1 MVEVSYPGVYA
12 VEVPPVTRAVTGAS
26 TSTAAF
32 IGMAERG
39 PTGQAILVT
48 SLTEFFDRFG
58 GFTSKEKLGIQGSL
72 DDTVYLSYAVW
83 SFFQN
88 GGSQCYIVRIATDAD
103 AANTLVTKSGK
114 FSLEKT
120 SKPLD
125 KTTVTPEVKFAATQ
139 APFGEAESPLSGD
152 SMFKVW
158 AKSRGTW
165 GNNLEIVIGKSSE
178 QILVQ
183 KDGKFIKEDT
193 FRLDVKQNGQFVESY
208 DGISMRNNHQS
219 FVKTNINE
227 SSSLINITL
236 VSKDVSLPPEGKYR
250 LAGGTAGKD
259 LTSREI
265 VRQLTEGTSVLDKIS
280 DISLIA
286 APGFADE
293 TGEVTNAGFRY
304 AESHRN
310 KLGDAF
316 FIADVPKQVD
326 TRDEGLKFIKSL
338 NTGINGYGAVY
349 FPWIKARDQT
359 AVGKNPIVLLP
370 PSGYIAGVY
379 GRIDATRGVWKSPA
393 GTEATIVGA
402 LGLATNLT
410 DKDQGV
416 VNKAGLNVIR
426 GFPGKG
432 TLVWGARTPS
442 PDAAWKYLSVR
453 RMANFLKSSIY
464 DGIQWAVFEP
474 NDTPLWSALKLN
486 IEGFMRNLF
495 AGGAFQG
502 ASPDEAFFVKCD
514 AETTTATDQDNGLVN
529 ILVGFAPLRP
539 AEFIVIKLSQKLA
552 QAENEAEAPP
562 EE

>member
-1 MVEVSYPGVYA
+1 
-12 VEVPPVTRAVTGAS
+12 
-26 TSTAAF
+26 
-32 IGMAERG
+32 
-39 PTGQAILVT
+39 
-48 SLTEFFDRFG
+48 
-58 GFTSKEKLGIQGSL
+58 
-72 DDTVYLSYAVW
+72 
-83 SFFQN
+83 
-88 GGSQCYIVRIATDAD
+88 
-103 AANTLVTKSGK
+103 
-114 FSLEKT
+114 
-120 SKPLD
+120 
-125 KTTVTPEVKFAATQ
+125 
-139 APFGEAESPLSGD
+139 
-152 SMFKVW
+152 
-158 AKSRGTW
+158 
-165 GNNLEIVIGKSSE
+165 
-178 QILVQ
+178 
-183 KDGKFIKEDT
+183 
-193 FRLDVKQNGQFVESY
+193 
-208 DGISMRNNHQS
+208 
-219 FVKTNINE
+219 
-227 SSSLINITL
+227 
-236 VSKDVSLPPEGKYR
+236 
-250 LAGGTAGKD
+250 
-259 LTSREI
+259 
-265 VRQLTEGTSVLDKIS
+265 
-280 DISLIA
+280 
-286 APGFADE
+286 
-293 TGEVTNAGFRY
+293 
-304 AESHRN
+304 
-310 KLGDAF
+310 
-316 FIADVPKQVD
+316 
-326 TRDEGLKFIKSL
+326 
-338 NTGINGYGAVY
+338 
-349 FPWIKARDQT
+349 
-359 AVGKNPIVLLP
+359 VGKNPIVLLP

-453 RMANFLKSSIY
+453 RMAHFLKSSIY